1 MNRSAWS
8 MTGRR
13 FRLLHASDLDTLP
26 LCGTCKEMERLLKD
40 RAWACAGDD
49 EWGFCGVGV
58 YLTGTPVAYV
68 LVTPALYVPRRHPL
82 ARGANAD
89 AAALLALYVEGTH
102 PQHALG
108 KQAVQRLAA
117 KLVDQRNINAI
128 DAASSD
134 RGFCQRPSRGW
145 LAANGFRALDDGVRH
160 RLDLRATRSWL
171 PNPQAVVR
179 QVAGIVRPAAPPHP
193 AGLTDPAL
201 QVAHRDLIGSG
212 SL

>member
-1 MNRSAWS
+1 MNRSAWPI
-8 MTGRR
+8 TGRR

-40 RAWACAGDD
+40 RAWAQAGDD

-58 YLTGTPVAYV
+58 YVNGSPVAYV

-89 AAALLALYVEGTH
+89 AAALLALYVEGSH
-102 PQHALG
+102 PQHTLG

-160 RLDLRATRSWL
+160 RLDLRATRGWL
-171 PNPQAVVR
+171 PNPHAVAR
-179 QVAGIVRPAAPPHP
+179 QVVEIVRPVSPPHP
-193 AGLTDPAL
+193 AGLAEPRITMS
-201 QVAHRDLIGSG
+201 QHDLARSG
-212 SL
+212 RA